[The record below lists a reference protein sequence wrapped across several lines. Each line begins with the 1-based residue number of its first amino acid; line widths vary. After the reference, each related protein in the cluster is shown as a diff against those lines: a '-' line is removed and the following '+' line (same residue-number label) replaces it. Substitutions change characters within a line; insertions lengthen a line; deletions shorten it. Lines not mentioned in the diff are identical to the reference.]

1 MKMLYFFFP
10 VFLFCIIITGCSA
23 STGSR
28 YEKIEKTEKIK
39 EIPPKKNESPEPVI
53 DITPYRE
60 TFDIETLAE
69 DPVETEELDLFFTY
83 DIDTSAADESR
94 EIVSETDGYRVQII
108 ATDNLEEANQIRS
121 EIYFKT
127 NQKSVYITFD
137 PPFYKVKAGDF
148 TQISEA
154 RDFNFKLS
162 QMGYKETRVV
172 SEKVNVFK

>member
-1 MKMLYFFFP
+1 MNILYFFFFNLLICL
-10 VFLFCIIITGCSA
+10 FLAGCSA

-28 YEKIEKTEKIK
+28 YEKTEKTEKTA
-39 EIPPKKNESPEPVI
+39 EIPPKTPESPEQVI

-60 TFDIETLAE
+60 SFEIDTPPN
-69 DPVETEELDLFFTY
+69 DPVETENLDLFYTY
-83 DIDTSAADESR
+83 NIDTSEIEDSR
-94 EIVSETDGYRVQII
+94 EIVKEVDGYRVQVI

-121 EIYFKT
+121 EIYFRT

-148 TQISEA
+148 IQISEA

-162 QMGYKETRVV
+162 QMGYKETKVV